1 MKSISV
7 IPMAIQNKIKPNI
20 RFMIDHSLQGI
31 YPDTY
36 LIIYILTY
44 VYYVYD
50 VTVIAQFS
58 GFEWWNYMRKSISKT
73 WYTQSLYSKLCDH
86 CK

>member
-1 MKSISV
+1 
-7 IPMAIQNKIKPNI
+7 MAIQNKIKPNI

-36 LIIYILTY
+36 LVIYILTY

-50 VTVIAQFS
+50 VTVIAQFI
-58 GFEWWNYMRKSISKT
+58 GFEWWN
-73 WYTQSLYSKLCDH
+73 
-86 CK
+86 